1 MDVIKIGRVEVN
13 KKYLSEVTEEE
24 AVSTL
29 SMLPKTEVIRCW
41 KMVNGKSTPKPRPKE
56 TEEKTED

>member
-1 MDVIKIGRVEVN
+1 MDVVKIGRVEVN

-41 KMVNGKSTPKPRPKE
+41 KMVNGKSNPKPRSKE
-56 TEEKTED
+56 TEVKKED